1 MSGINQ
7 HTILG
12 NVGKIETRYSG
23 DGNAIVNM
31 SIATS
36 EKWKDKATGEM
47 KEKTDWHNVVVFGKP
62 AEIIGQYVTKGDKIY
77 IQGKV
82 VTRKWQDQQGA
93 DRYSTETVV
102 DGFNGKFELLGSKSG
117 NQQPQVPQVPQVPQQ
132 QQSRPAPP
140 PEPTQQGAYNRNDPP
155 GQDDFNDSIPF

>member
-12 NVGKIETRYSG
+12 NVGKIETRHTASG
-23 DGNAIVNM
+23 QPIVNM

-36 EKWKDKATGEM
+36 EKWKDKQTGEM
-47 KEKTDWHNVVVFGKP
+47 KEKTDWHNVVIFGKP
-62 AEIIGQYVTKGDKIY
+62 AEIISQYVHKGDLIY

-82 VTRKWQDQQGA
+82 VTRKWQDKTGN

-102 DGFNGKFELLGSKSG
+102 DGFNGKFKLLGSKSSG
-117 NQQPQVPQVPQVPQQ
+117 ENKQQQQQQQAPQQ
-132 QQSRPAPP
+132 QNANA
-140 PEPTQQGAYNRNDPP
+140 G
-155 GQDDFNDSIPF
+155 DFNNDIPF